1 MPEVQIQE
9 MQSTCSI
16 SSLWRPASTSLSADG
31 EPELWRL
38 RAVRERYCR
47 PRNARDCHSLLRIYD
62 SSTYQAVS
70 VMARPHALVANL
82 MTRFVHMKSIRSPRR
97 QSFDQGEL
105 PLRPH

>member
-1 MPEVQIQE
+1 MPEVQIQK

-16 SSLWRPASTSLSADG
+16 GRIWPPASTSMSADG
-31 EPELWRL
+31 EPQLWRR
-38 RAVRERYCR
+38 RAAREQYCCL
-47 PRNARDCHSLLRIYD
+47 RNARDCCGLIPISD
-62 SSTYQAVS
+62 SFTDQLVS

-82 MTRFVHMKSIRSPRR
+82 MTRFVHMKSIRSPIR